1 MNQSWSI
8 IILCYNEGNTIAD
21 VVLKTSLFLTE
32 NNIPESEIVVVDD
45 GSEDDTKSIIA
56 ELKKSSDRI
65 KYINH
70 QKNLGIG
77 SALLSGYRNSVKENV
92 IAVPGDGQFDIN
104 ELKTNINFPAEHFI
118 SFYRKDTRRY
128 SAYRKAV
135 TGLNK
140 LLNKY
145 LLSLEIKDINWVK
158 AYKSEDLKNIDL
170 KLGSSLVATEICAK
184 LHLKGYQSIEVESVY
199 HERIAGTARGASL
212 RTVAQAVK
220 DLAGLFKEIKRFN
233 KINRN

>member
-8 IILCYNEGNTIAD
+8 IILCYNEGKTIAD
-21 VVLKTSLFLTE
+21 VIDKIRLFISE
-32 NNIPESEIVVVDD
+32 NNITESEILVVDD
-45 GSEDDTKSIIA
+45 GSDDETESIIA
-56 ELKKSSDRI
+56 DLVKSTDNL
-65 KYINH
+65 KYIRH
-70 QKNLGIG
+70 SENLGIG

-104 ELKTNINFPAEHFI
+104 ELSPYINFSEKQFI
-118 SFYRKDTRRY
+118 SFFRSDTRQY

-145 LLSLEIKDINWVK
+145 LLSLNVKDINWVK
-158 AYKSEDLKNIDL
+158 AYKSVDLKNIDL

-184 LHLKGYQSIEVESVY
+184 LHLKGYHSVEVESVY

-233 KINRN
+233 KINRS